1 MTNTAHHPARAAFV
15 KLCEGHAYML
25 SVGALVLF
33 GHLFHLEFWFNI
45 VHMLL
50 LSAALCLSN
59 SVKPLAVS
67 NLIFIFQVTLK
78 HSPSAPHFST
88 YYFEGAN
95 LWIVAALV
103 VILLAALISYLVRTE
118 FFSHVRF
125 GKTPLL
131 LPLVLF
137 SATLLTN
144 GLFFDRYTVSNLT
157 FAAVQVAVYLVDFL
171 VLWDGLR
178 RIEPAELMTLAVD
191 LSVMVSWILAIE
203 LANVYLVSVTAG
215 LLDKREIM
223 FGWGI
228 SNSCAC
234 CLSIQLPVMFYGVF
248 SGKRR
253 VLASVTGLVACFAL
267 VCTLSR
273 SAIAFSAVILLLCFL
288 YACLFGPQRKA
299 FRKIAL
305 FAVLI
310 VAILFVSLYLAFPEK
325 AETVLDY
332 FRRTGFGDGGRFSI
346 WREALANFKEG
357 PIFGVGFYGR
367 RVLNSDTLGDV
378 YTDFYPEFAH
388 NTLIEMLTSV
398 GVLGLAAYLFM
409 RVRSL
414 AVFIKRPSSEKVFL
428 GFSVLIFLLES
439 QLDIFTFS
447 IYPTF
452 FYNFALAAAFA
463 LDQHA
468 KEKDAEPTDVGA

>member
-1 MTNTAHHPARAAFV
+1 MTNTAFHSARATFIR
-15 KLCEGHAYML
+15 LCEGHAYML
-25 SVGALVLF
+25 TVGALILF

-45 VHMLL
+45 VHILL
-50 LSAALCLSN
+50 LSAALCLSD
-59 SVKPLAVS
+59 SVKPLATS

-78 HSPSAPHFST
+78 HSPSAPYFST
-88 YYFEGAN
+88 YYFEGAR

-103 VILLAALISYLVRTE
+103 VLLAAALIAYLARTK
-118 FFSHVRF
+118 FLSHVRF
-125 GKTPLL
+125 GKTPMLVPLL
-131 LPLVLF
+131 VF

-144 GLFFDRYTVSNLT
+144 GLFFKNYTVSNLT
-157 FAAVQVAVYLVDFL
+157 FAAVQVAVYLLDFL

-178 RIEPAELMTLAVD
+178 RMEPDELMTFAVD
-191 LSVMVSWILAIE
+191 LSIMVSWILCIE

-234 CLSIQLPVMFYGVF
+234 CLSIQLPLLFYGIF

-253 VLASVTGLVACFAL
+253 LLSSITGLLSCFAL

-273 SAIAFSAVILLLCFL
+273 SAIAFSAAVLFLCFL
-288 YACLFGPQRKA
+288 YACLFGKQRKA
-299 FRKIAL
+299 FRRVALCAVLLLIVL
-305 FAVLI
+305 FA
-310 VAILFVSLYLAFPEK
+310 SLCLVFPEK
-325 AETVLDY
+325 AETVIDY
-332 FRRTGFGDGGRFSI
+332 FRRTGFGDGGRISI
-346 WREALANFKEG
+346 WREALSNFKEG

-367 RVLNSDTLGDV
+367 RILNSDTLGDV

-398 GVLGLAAYLFM
+398 GILGLAAYLFM
-409 RVRSL
+409 RVRTLS
-414 AVFIKRPSSEKVFL
+414 VFIKRPSAEKVFL
-428 GFSVLIFLLES
+428 GFSILIFLLES

-447 IYPTF
+447 IYPAF

-463 LDQHA
+463 LDQHTA
-468 KEKDAEPTDVGA
+468 QPPSSAEADGV